1 MNKLIYKITL
11 MAMLVFSFA
20 SCKKFLEKEP
30 IGKVGKQV
38 LFEDVNGAQLGLVG
52 AYRLVLDYNRD
63 EFGMHGDVASDNMVY
78 TPTPAAQFMG
88 QSFNFSST
96 PEDDAL
102 VTGHIWLSVFEA
114 LNNVNNV
121 LNALPALK
129 EKFPDQLS
137 QIETIEGQALVLR
150 ALCHFDL
157 SKVYAQPYNFTADA
171 SHLGVPVLT
180 KTPSPGENVVRR
192 SMKQTYDQILLD
204 ITSALPLLNKYN
216 NFTNQALVNYQAA
229 LGLLS
234 RVYLYKGDWQNCL
247 NTSNLVI
254 ADTRYKLA
262 TATEYKSL
270 YSTYTPNANT
280 SSTKSEI
287 LFQLSGASIE
297 KVSITELNV
306 IFASQYG
313 ASSKLLNT
321 FDADDIRKTQ
331 LFNTL
336 NSPRIYTTKYTAGA
350 YAIKVVRL
358 SEVYLNRAE
367 ANWNLKKYDDAKEDL
382 RVISQRAHP
391 NQTINIG
398 NPSPDDLYRLI
409 AEERNRELCFE
420 GHRLYDLVR
429 RKESLTRGVDCNSTV
444 CTLTYPND
452 KFVLPIT
459 TKELDAN
466 KGMKQNP
473 GYN

>member
-1 MNKLIYKITL
+1 MNKLIYKIILLATL
-11 MAMLVFSFA
+11 IFSLA

-30 IGKVGKQV
+30 IGRIGKQV

-52 AYRLVLDYNRD
+52 AYRLVLDYHRN

-78 TPTPAAQFMG
+78 TPTSLPQFMT

-102 VTGHIWLSVFEA
+102 VTGHIWLSIFEA
-114 LNNVNNV
+114 LNNINNV

-129 EKFPDQLS
+129 EKFPNQLS

-150 ALCHFDL
+150 ALCHLDL

-180 KTPSPGENVVRR
+180 KTPSPGESIVRR
-192 SMKQTYDQILLD
+192 TMKQTYDQIILD
-204 ITSALPLLNKYN
+204 LSNALPLLNKYN

-247 NTSNLVI
+247 NTSNSVI

-262 TATEYKSL
+262 TATEYNSL
-270 YSTYTPNANT
+270 FSVYTPNANT
-280 SSTKSEI
+280 SSIKSEI
-287 LFQLSGASIE
+287 LFQLSGISLE
-297 KVSITELNV
+297 KVSNTEL
-306 IFASQYG
+306 ISMFLTQYG
-313 ASSKLLNT
+313 ASLKLLNT
-321 FDADDIRKTQ
+321 FDADDVRK
-331 LFNTL
+331 L
-336 NSPRIYTTKYTAGA
+336 NFYTGGKNAYTSKYTPGG
-350 YAIKVVRL
+350 YTIKVIRL
-358 SEVYLNRAE
+358 SELYLNRAE
-367 ANWNLKKYDDAKEDL
+367 ANWNLKNYDEAKEDL
-382 RVISQRAHP
+382 RIISQRAHP
-391 NQTINIG
+391 NRIINIG
-398 NPSPDDLYRLI
+398 NPSADDLYKLI
-409 AEERNRELCFE
+409 ADERNRELCFE
-420 GHRLYDLVR
+420 GHRLYDIVR
-429 RKESLTRGVDCNSTV
+429 RKENLVRGVDCNSTV

>member
-1 MNKLIYKITL
+1 MNKLIYKIILLATL
-11 MAMLVFSFA
+11 MFSFA

-30 IGKVGKQV
+30 IGRVGKQV

-52 AYRLVLDYNRD
+52 AYRLVLDYHRN
-63 EFGMHGDVASDNMVY
+63 EFGMHGEVASDNMVY
-78 TPTPAAQFMG
+78 TTTPAVQGVM
-88 QSFNFSST
+88 QSYNFSST

-102 VTGHIWLSVFEA
+102 VTGHIWLSIFET

-129 EKFPDQLS
+129 EKFPNQLS

-192 SMKQTYDQILLD
+192 TMKQTYDQILLD
-204 ITSALPLLNKYN
+204 LSNALPLLNKYN
-216 NFTNQALVNYQAA
+216 NFTNQALVSYQAA

-247 NTSNLVI
+247 NTSNAVI
-254 ADTRYKLA
+254 GDTRYKLA

-270 YSTYTPNANT
+270 FSTYTPNTNT
-280 SSTKSEI
+280 SSTKSEV
-287 LFQLSGASIE
+287 LFQLSGASLE
-297 KVSITELNV
+297 KVSVTEL
-306 IFASQYG
+306 ITMFSTQYG
-313 ASSKLLNT
+313 ASLKLLNT

-336 NSPRIYTTKYTAGA
+336 NTPRIYTTKYTSA
-350 YAIKVVRL
+350 YTIKVVRL
-358 SEVYLNRAE
+358 SEIYLNRAE
-367 ANWNLKKYDDAKEDL
+367 ANWNLKNYNDAKEDL

-409 AEERNRELCFE
+409 ADERNRELCFE
-420 GHRLYDLVR
+420 GHRLYDIVR
-429 RKESLTRGVDCNSTV
+429 RKENLVRGVDCNSTV